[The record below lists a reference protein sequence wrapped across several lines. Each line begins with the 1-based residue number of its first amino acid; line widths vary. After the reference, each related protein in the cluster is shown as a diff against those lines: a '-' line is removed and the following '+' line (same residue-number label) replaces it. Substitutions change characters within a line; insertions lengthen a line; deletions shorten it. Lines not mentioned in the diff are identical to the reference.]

1 MATTRR
7 DVRAIT
13 REAEGRPGDALVL
26 GGLLLLTA
34 P

>member
-1 MATTRR
+1 MAITRR

-13 REAEGRPGDALVL
+13 GEADGHPGHVLIL